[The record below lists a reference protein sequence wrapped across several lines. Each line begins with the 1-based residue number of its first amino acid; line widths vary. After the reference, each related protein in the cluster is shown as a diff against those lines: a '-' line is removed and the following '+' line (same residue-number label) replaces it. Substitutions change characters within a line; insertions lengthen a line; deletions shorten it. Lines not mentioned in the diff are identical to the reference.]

1 MFLFLSY
8 FFCIVICGF
17 VVIGGVFILVVC
29 GGGGG
34 GDGEFSGGG
43 FGNGNLVVNVGV
55 NVIVMEG
62 VIYLLSV

>member
-17 VVIGGVFILVVC
+17 IVIGGVFILVVC
-29 GGGGG
+29 GGGGD
-34 GDGEFSGGG
+34 GDFSGGG